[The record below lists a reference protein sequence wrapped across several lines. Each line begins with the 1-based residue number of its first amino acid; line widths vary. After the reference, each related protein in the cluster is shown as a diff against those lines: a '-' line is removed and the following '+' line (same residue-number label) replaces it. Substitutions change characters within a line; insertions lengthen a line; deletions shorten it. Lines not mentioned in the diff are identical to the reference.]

1 MKFVEFVIGRGG
13 GAFGEGGA
21 EGEEVGVEG
30 EGGEVGAD
38 DGDVHGDG
46 ACSVVVGHGG
56 VDGWMVVSMC
66 AKMLKTIGVY
76 SIFIAARI
84 VGLAKNLERIKQ
96 SGL

>member
-1 MKFVEFVIGRGG
+1 
-13 GAFGEGGA
+13 
-21 EGEEVGVEG
+21 
-30 EGGEVGAD
+30 
-38 DGDVHGDG
+38 
-46 ACSVVVGHGG
+46 
-56 VDGWMVVSMC
+56 MVVSMC